1 MLGPEEKDNPLFG
14 VYIKPKFNDADSAVL
29 LQWVTPILTIAN
41 SKRNS
46 RKKKLDDIF

>member
-1 MLGPEEKDNPLFG
+1 MLTE
-14 VYIKPKFNDADSAVL
+14 VL

-46 RKKKLDDIF
+46 RKKKIDDIFSYLLR